1 MKRYMNNTG
10 AIEAEAIYIGEIY
23 CGSPLFYEPFS
34 IDGSLKIES
43 LESEK
48 AIIEERGGI
57 HFINQS
63 LLLRGG
69 LGDQE
74 LNAEFKTL
82 VDSIIG

>member
-1 MKRYMNNTG
+1 MNRYMKNP
-10 AIEAEAIYIGEIY
+10 EASAEVIYIGGISSS
-23 CGSPLFYEPFS
+23 SPLFYNPFS
-34 IDGSLKIES
+34 IDGSRRIET
-43 LESEK
+43 LEQDR

-69 LGDQE
+69 ISDQE
-74 LNAEFKTL
+74 LNAEFKSL

>member
-1 MKRYMNNTG
+1 MSNSG
-10 AIEAEAIYIGEIY
+10 AAEAIYIGNISS
-23 CGSPLFYEPFS
+23 GTPLFYKPFS
-34 IDGSLKIES
+34 LDGSRRIEP

-69 LGDQE
+69 LSDQE